1 MSTPFLNFFKKTFF
15 HVFSAYLKVF
25 LSFAT
30 GLWYHETIIKVK
42 KKTNNK
48 EMFLHGYKII
58 SAEA

>member
-1 MSTPFLNFFKKTFF
+1 MNIFKKTFF